1 MDKNLEKLYRNL
13 IIFGLLLLILGLIS
27 CEPKVQIV
35 EKEIIKEVIVTDTV
49 LVDNIITEYVPKYI
63 TKEVIK
69 EVPVEVIKEVIVE
82 KPVEVVKTVYV
93 DKPFETI
100 VNVPLPP
107 ESNWYLGMGVGFD
120 KTNFISVLRT
130 SAVYQTKTN
139 HLFSFDLGVSN
150 KIYNQETGQSSLTPY
165 IGATMYWKIN
175 K

>member
-1 MDKNLEKLYRNL
+1 MSKESDELYKSL
-13 IIFGLLLLILGLIS
+13 FLFFLLLVLLGLFS

-35 EKEIIKEVIVTDTV
+35 EKEVIKEVIITDTV

-82 KPVEVVKTVYV
+82 KPVEIIKTVYV

-107 ESNWYLGMGVGFD
+107 ENNWYIGMGVGFD
-120 KTNFISVLRT
+120 KSNFLSILRG

-150 KIYNQETGQSSLTPY
+150 KIHNQETGESSLTPY
-165 IGATMYWKIN
+165 IGATMYWKLN